1 MSIKLIP
8 FNNKLLNSCYVDPD
22 SYLPYWVLKL
32 VNDEKMDKYS
42 DLFNPDIEFTY
53 DLSSESRL
61 NNFALSIIDV
71 KKATEKIKIPRSN
84 QDIDDFITNKPLV
97 RLLKN
102 KTIFTMGDLAEVGFY
117 KLSNN
122 FGSIGL
128 IKVLGLI
135 NDICKIKDFDIDRSD
150 VDYEVSVNN
159 INTAVKEQKIPLNL
173 LSINDPRF
181 VDLKKNIIINQDK
194 EEIFDDS
201 LHSTLISFASQI
213 TEKRISQLLDD
224 IYKIYKGIDAK
235 SLNQQMEDIF
245 ITHMKN
251 NKKNYKNSAD
261 YIRFPLLKKRLGINA
276 SEEKP
281 YTLEEVG
288 KLADVTRERIRQI
301 EKKLLTALEYSDEA
315 LFVPKLEE
323 VNKLFRKNLYK
334 DIKTISYELEK
345 NGYGRWNIDKL
356 IGCLDL
362 FKIENNY
369 VINKDILCAAS
380 DIKSINNIIKVAEKM
395 IAQNGLI
402 EINHLIQAI
411 SKSMTVEKNSI
422 AIIMKERFTEIS
434 NGWFWTETKSNL
446 LENLAQRIANFSK
459 EFVVQDLRDGH
470 RKYSRWRGPGFDSD
484 SRRSGFIGFITPPSS
499 VLLELFNN
507 HFKNFEISENNIIC
521 LKLDNSYLDKDG
533 TADLEILNYFRA
545 RNFETATPSEL
556 RKYFVTENNLGLNSL
571 NVYMSYKPYLKRYAR
586 NVWGVVGYPPS
597 ELSLNNTQARVQ
609 KNPSIKTEW
618 VTTKNNINEIKYKLK
633 IVSSVSS
640 LSFNIGK
647 DFNDIIGKDLFDIY
661 HDGEIYCQLKNSAG
675 FLYGSGKYLNNVL
688 FCELG
693 DYVAIYL
700 DTENQRARIEVI
712 SEGEYDE

>member
-261 YIRFPLLKKRLGINA
+261 YIRFPLLKKDLVLMLVKR
-276 SEEKP
+276 S
-281 YTLEEVG
+281 
-288 KLADVTRERIRQI
+288 
-301 EKKLLTALEYSDEA
+301 LT
-315 LFVPKLEE
+315 
-323 VNKLFRKNLYK
+323 
-334 DIKTISYELEK
+334 
-345 NGYGRWNIDKL
+345 
-356 IGCLDL
+356 
-362 FKIENNY
+362 
-369 VINKDILCAAS
+369 
-380 DIKSINNIIKVAEKM
+380 
-395 IAQNGLI
+395 
-402 EINHLIQAI
+402 HL
-411 SKSMTVEKNSI
+411 
-422 AIIMKERFTEIS
+422 RR
-434 NGWFWTETKSNL
+434 
-446 LENLAQRIANFSK
+446 LEN
-459 EFVVQDLRDGH
+459 
-470 RKYSRWRGPGFDSD
+470 
-484 SRRSGFIGFITPPSS
+484 
-499 VLLELFNN
+499 
-507 HFKNFEISENNIIC
+507 
-521 LKLDNSYLDKDG
+521 
-533 TADLEILNYFRA
+533 
-545 RNFETATPSEL
+545 
-556 RKYFVTENNLGLNSL
+556 
-571 NVYMSYKPYLKRYAR
+571 
-586 NVWGVVGYPPS
+586 
-597 ELSLNNTQARVQ
+597 
-609 KNPSIKTEW
+609 
-618 VTTKNNINEIKYKLK
+618 
-633 IVSSVSS
+633 
-640 LSFNIGK
+640 
-647 DFNDIIGKDLFDIY
+647 
-661 HDGEIYCQLKNSAG
+661 
-675 FLYGSGKYLNNVL
+675 
-688 FCELG
+688 
-693 DYVAIYL
+693 
-700 DTENQRARIEVI
+700 
-712 SEGEYDE
+712 